1 MSIEHVA
8 QVGGSHYEAPDGTQ
22 HWDVMEAH
30 DVDYLAANATKYI
43 CRFDRKGTA
52 RQDLEKAKSYLQRML
67 QAQRGTRRLVPFT
80 TLQRF
85 YTANAL
91 GAGKRRLLNLILEDG
106 SEVSILS
113 AVATLAF
120 MIEQQP
126 G

>member
-1 MSIEHVA
+1 MSETYVQ
-8 QVGGSHYEAPDGTQ
+8 QVDGDHYQAEYQ
-22 HWDVMEAH
+22 HWDLCEEH
-30 DVDYLAANATKYI
+30 DVDYLAATATAYI
-43 CRFDRKGTA
+43 VRYDRKGTP
-52 RQDLEKAKSYLQRML
+52 RKDLSKAKSYLEKML
-67 QAQRGTRRLVPFT
+67 KNQRGTRRLVPFT

-113 AVATLAF
+113 AVATLAL